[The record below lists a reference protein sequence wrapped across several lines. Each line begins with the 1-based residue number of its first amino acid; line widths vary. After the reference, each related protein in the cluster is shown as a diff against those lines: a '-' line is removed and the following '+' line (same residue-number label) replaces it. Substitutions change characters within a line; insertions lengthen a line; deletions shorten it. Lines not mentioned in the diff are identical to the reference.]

1 MTVRHAFVTA
11 HAAAYPVRVLCR
23 LLGVARS
30 WFAEKAA
37 RPNCDR
43 QESGREG
50 ARRCL
55 LEAIK
60 RIFQA
65 SRGTYGAPRIHAELR
80 SEGMLVSRKTVAKV
94 MKQNDISPPRRKKR
108 RPVTT
113 NSNHNYGIAPNL
125 IDRQFD
131 IKRPNTVWLADIT
144 YVGTAEGW
152 LYVAAVKD
160 MATCEIVGWSMDTS
174 LHSVL
179 AERALLMAIQ
189 RHRPPKGLIQHSD
202 RGVQYASGPYR
213 KILADHKLV
222 ASMSRKGNCLD
233 NAPMESFFGSLK
245 NELVHRARFK
255 TRDEARRAIFE
266 YIEVW
271 YNRQRR
277 HSSLGYVTPE
287 QARRNFASRTNIAA

>member
-1 MTVRHAFVTA
+1 MTARHAFITEHVA
-11 HAAAYPVRVLCR
+11 LYPLRLLCR

-30 WFAEKAA
+30 WYLERAA
-37 RPNCDR
+37 RLDDDR
-43 QESGREG
+43 PESGREG
-50 ARRCL
+50 ARRSL
-55 LEAIK
+55 LQAIR
-60 RIFQA
+60 RIFKA
-65 SRGTYGAPRIHAELR
+65 SRGTYGAPRIHAELH
-80 SEGMLVSRKTVAKV
+80 SEGTRVSRKTVAKL
-94 MKQNDISPPRRKKR
+94 MKQNGIFPPRRKKR

-113 NSNHNYGIAPNL
+113 DSNHRYGIAPNL
-125 IDRQFD
+125 LERRFD
-131 IKRPNTVWLADIT
+131 ITRPNTVWLADIT

-245 NELVHRARFK
+245 NELVHRTRFK

-277 HSSLGYVTPE
+277 HSSLGYITPE